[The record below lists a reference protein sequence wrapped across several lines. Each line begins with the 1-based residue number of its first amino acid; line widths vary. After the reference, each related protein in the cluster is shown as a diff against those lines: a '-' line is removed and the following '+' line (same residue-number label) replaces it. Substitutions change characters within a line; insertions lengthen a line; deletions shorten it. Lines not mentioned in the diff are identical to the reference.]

1 MKKAQLIGVT
11 IAVGAGLVAFMGM
24 QSFMNQKP
32 KTIEKKV
39 EVNSTEVLVARTSM
53 QLGSIAGPT
62 HFRWM
67 KWPSDAVSP
76 KFITRA
82 NQPDAM
88 QTMAG
93 GIARVGIHKD
103 EPITD
108 SKLVVSGKGG
118 VLAAILPKGKRAIS
132 TKISDVSAA
141 GRLILPNDHV
151 DVLVT
156 RRKRS
161 RTGNEVFSTDTLF
174 RNIRVLAIGKQLDV
188 ENPSEGAEGP
198 VATLELSP
206 RQAEMLALANSMGE
220 ISLSLLSVAD
230 INTTESGD
238 SGPLDKSENSS
249 SIRIL
254 RYGVKGRIYGVN

>member
-1 MKKAQLIGVT
+1 MKKAQLIGVS
-11 IAVGAGLVAFMGM
+11 IAVGAGLIAFMGM
-24 QSFMNQKP
+24 QSFMNQEP
-32 KTIEKKV
+32 RTIEKKV
-39 EVNSTEVLVARTSM
+39 EVNSTEVLVARAGM
-53 QLGSIAGPT
+53 QLGSVAGPT

-76 KFITRA
+76 QFITRA
-82 NQPDAM
+82 DKPDAM
-88 QTMAG
+88 QKMTG

-103 EPITD
+103 EPITE
-108 SKLVVSGKGG
+108 SKLVVAGKGG

-156 RRKRS
+156 RRKRT
-161 RTGNEVFSTDTLF
+161 RQGGEVYTTDTLF
-174 RNIRVLAIGKQLDV
+174 RNIRILAIGKQLDV
-188 ENPSEGAEGP
+188 ENPEEGAEGP

-238 SGPLDKSENSS
+238 SGPLDKADNTSS
-249 SIRIL
+249 VKIL

>member
-1 MKKAQLIGVT
+1 MKKAQWIGIS
-11 IAVGAGLVAFMGM
+11 IAGGAGLLAFMGM
-24 QSFMNQKP
+24 QSFMNQQP

-39 EVNSTEVLVARTSM
+39 EVNSTEVLVARTGM
-53 QLGSIAGPT
+53 QLGSVAGPT

-67 KWPSDAVSP
+67 KWPADAVSP
-76 KFITRA
+76 QFITRA
-82 NQPDAM
+82 NNPEAM
-88 QTMAG
+88 QKMAG
-93 GIARVGIHKD
+93 GIARVGIQKD

-108 SKLVVSGKGG
+108 AKLVVAGKGG

-161 RTGNEVFSTDTLF
+161 RRGGESFSTDTLF

-188 ENPSEGAEGP
+188 ENPEEGAEGP
-198 VATLELSP
+198 VATLELTP

-238 SGPLDKSENSS
+238 SGPLDKTDNSS
-249 SIRIL
+249 SVRIL